1 MKKLEEIIEEINQ
14 IGYEHCDNVEQTGID
29 VYGLD
34 RIEVLLKKWAYNII
48 DECAYTWLHEPYPI
62 RENSIDTIKKQL

>member
-1 MKKLEEIIEEINQ
+1 MRSIEEVIDEILPEN
-14 IGYEHCDNVEQTGID
+14 IGLTASEWEH
-29 VYGLD
+29 
-34 RIEVLLKKWAYNII
+34 IESQLRKYCEEII